1 MSERD
6 FDLASLRADQ
16 ERDAGVAR
24 VRAAVRGQFASVE
37 VTGPLLCD
45 CGAEI
50 SPARRAAYPN
60 TTKCIDCATFEERQ
74 RRRFA

>member
-16 ERDAGVAR
+16 EWDAGVAR
-24 VRAAVRGQFASVE
+24 IRASILPRGLGRLV
-37 VTGPLLCD
+37 CD

-50 SPARRAAYPN
+50 SAARRAAYPD
-60 TTKCIDCATFEERQ
+60 TDKCIDCATFAE
-74 RRRFA
+74 RRRRSA

>member
-6 FDLASLRADQ
+6 FDLADLRASQ

-24 VRAAVRGQFASVE
+24 IRAAMQPKAFGRLV
-37 VTGPLLCD
+37 CD
-45 CGAEI
+45 CGRQI

-60 TTKCIDCATFEERQ
+60 TDKCIDCATILERQ
-74 RRRFA
+74 RRRA

>member
-24 VRAAVRGQFASVE
+24 IQAAVRGQFASVE

-50 SPARRAAYPN
+50 SAARRAAYPN
-60 TTKCIDCATFEERQ
+60 ARDCVDCATFRERQ
-74 RRRFA
+74 RRFG

>member
-24 VRAAVRGQFASVE
+24 IQTFVAAR
-37 VTGPLLCD
+37 TGRLVCD

-50 SPARRAAYPN
+50 SAARRAAYPG
-60 TTKCIDCATFEERQ
+60 TDKCIDCATFRERQ
-74 RRRFA
+74 RRFG

>member
-24 VRAAVRGQFASVE
+24 IRAMMRPRGPSSGLGGRLV
-37 VTGPLLCD
+37 CD

-50 SPARRAAYPN
+50 SAARRAAYPE
-60 TTKCIDCATFEERQ
+60 TDKCIDCATFSER